1 MGTVLVKVAR
11 LDQIVPDKGTAVELE
26 GHAVALFNVGGH
38 VRAIDD
44 TCARCGA
51 SLASGVLAGTDL
63 RCPACGWHYDVDTG
77 CVAGVPGL
85 RIDTFAASVEDSDVL
100 LATESPPPP

>member
-1 MGTVLVKVAR
+1 MGTVFVKVAR
-11 LDQIVPDKGTAVELE
+11 LDQILPGRGTAVQLE
-26 GHAVALFNVGGH
+26 GHPVALFNVDGH
-38 VRAIDD
+38 VHAMDD

-51 SLASGVLAGTDL
+51 SLASGTLAGTDL
-63 RCPACGWHYDVDTG
+63 RCPECGWNYDVDTG

-85 RIDTFAASVEDSDVL
+85 RIDTFAASVKDSDVL

>member
-11 LDQIVPDKGTAVELE
+11 VDQIVAGKGTAVRLE
-26 GHAVALFNVGGH
+26 GHPVALFNVDGRVH
-38 VRAIDD
+38 AIDD

-63 RCPACGWHYDVDTG
+63 RCPECGWHYDVDTG

-85 RIDTFAASVEDSDVL
+85 RIDTFAASVEGADVL
-100 LATESPPPP
+100 LATPSRTPP

>member
-11 LDQIVPDKGTAVELE
+11 FDQIVPGRGTAVQLE
-26 GHAVALFNVGGH
+26 GHPVALFNVDGR

-51 SLASGVLAGTDL
+51 SLASGALTGTDL
-63 RCPACGWHYDVDTG
+63 RCPECGWHYDVDTG

-85 RIDTFAASVEDSDVL
+85 RIDTFAASVEGADVL
-100 LATESPPPP
+100 LATPSRTPP